1 MDISTLAKD
10 QLPPIYQRAT
20 NQMPKNKKIIIFW
33 NLNRMNQMRKILF
46 EESVD
51 HVMSGAR
58 QAVFKEEEGKIV
70 HLAVDPARLS
80 DWTVLYIARRWNP
93 DGEKIRIEYR

>member
-1 MDISTLAKD
+1 MNISTLAKD
-10 QLPPIYQRAT
+10 QLPQIYQRAVM
-20 NQMPKNKKIIIFW
+20 QMPKNKKIIIFW

-46 EESVD
+46 EESVA

-58 QAVFKEEEGKIV
+58 QAIFKEEEGKIV

-80 DWTVLYIARRWNP
+80 DSTVLYIARRWNP